1 VTGPPRGHSLP
12 RYGGGRTRPEGAEPR
27 RAHTPRRLAL
37 AVALGALLLTP
48 ALPAG
53 ALGASQLKF
62 QESGNPIFDQGSS
75 YHYRTYITR
84 VVPSVPGLILHVLE
98 FADRLIILN
107 HTGRTVT
114 VYGYQE
120 EPYAR
125 LLANGA
131 VEVNLHSPAYYL
143 NQNFYGDVTVPA
155 SASPTATPQWTVIDR
170 AGQFEW
176 HDHRIHWMSP
186 LLPPE
191 VTNQAKRTKVFEWEV
206 PIRVGAQP
214 ATIYGQLFWVP
225 EEGTKTPVAA
235 IVALVVIVLG
245 GVALAVVV
253 RRRRKSRALSTP
265 PGEPGGEDW

>member
-1 VTGPPRGHSLP
+1 MAAL
-12 RYGGGRTRPEGAEPR
+12 GGGDVTS
-27 RAHTPRRLAL
+27 RRLAL
-37 AVALGALLLTP
+37 AVALGALALAP
-48 ALPAG
+48 ALPAR
-53 ALGASQLKF
+53 AASITHPGASPPNPT
-62 QESGNPIFDQGSS
+62 QESGNPINDQGSS

-84 VVPSVPGLILHVLE
+84 VVPSVPGLTLHVLE
-98 FADRLIILN
+98 FADRLIVLN

-114 VYGYQE
+114 VYGYQK

-125 LLANGA
+125 VLANGT
-131 VEVNLHSPAYYL
+131 VEVNLDSPAYYL
-143 NQNFYGDVTVPA
+143 NQSFYGDVTVPA
-155 SASPTATPQWTVIDR
+155 SASPGATPRWSVIDR
-170 AGQFEW
+170 TGQFEW

-225 EEGTKTPVAA
+225 EEGTRTPVAA
-235 IVALVVIVLG
+235 IVALVAIVLG
-245 GVALAVVV
+245 GVALVVVV

>member
-1 VTGPPRGHSLP
+1 M
-12 RYGGGRTRPEGAEPR
+12 
-27 RAHTPRRLAL
+27 
-37 AVALGALLLTP
+37 
-48 ALPAG
+48 
-53 ALGASQLKF
+53 
-62 QESGNPIFDQGSS
+62 
-75 YHYRTYITR
+75 
-84 VVPSVPGLILHVLE
+84 PGLILHVLE
-98 FADRLIILN
+98 FADRLIMVN
-107 HTGRTVT
+107 HTGKTVT
-114 VYGYQE
+114 VYGYQQ
-120 EPYAR
+120 EPYVR
-125 LLANGA
+125 MLADGT

-155 SASPTATPQWTVIDR
+155 SASPSATPRWSVIDR

-245 GVALAVVV
+245 GVALVVVV
-253 RRRRKSRALSTP
+253 RRRRKSATLPS
-265 PGEPGGEDW
+265 GGPGGEEW